1 MTLTQAMKT
10 TKTHIAEAGRLTLCG
25 KPSTPVKFVGEG
37 QARVMRDG
45 SRARLCGQCLA
56 SLEAA
61 ERKGVV

>member
-10 TKTHIAEAGRLTLCG
+10 AKTHIAEPEKLTLCG
-25 KPSTPVKFVGEG
+25 RPSTPVKFVNEG

-56 SLEAA
+56 AMEAA